1 MLTNNATGLASS
13 PSGDRKSGSTI
24 HFTVTGLIALCAS
37 LVGTSVAVTRFME
50 TRHQGGKTE
59 TAAKSEV
66 QAAPA
71 KPATA
76 DAPWGDLITL
86 DVEIQQPE
94 EYVSF
99 DTTKNHPQWIFSG
112 LTANQ
117 VKEKLSGC
125 GLTAAQI
132 SAALADGKVT
142 SRSDAT
148 VVSPDAS
155 LILSLSPEARI
166 KLYSLLATWPENK
179 FMFEPYHLPGN
190 FSLMAAKTGVSQK
203 AISLIGKLTYTR
215 AGVNFFSDPEVVL
228 AEVTGEDE
236 RLHLLKALT
245 YQTAVLARLKL
256 SASSDIDKI
265 VGYWGSVPGV
275 RAKDL
280 TPLLESVARTPDG
293 GTVSLLYLLPQFAR
307 ERLYTFP
314 LPTQA
319 GEKGMDCHWTAL
331 NFLNSEPDDRLGDP
345 EYASAH
351 IKEKFYQIGKP
362 SMCGDVLFVLDPQ
375 GGVIHSAVYI
385 ADDIVFTK
393 NGVNYAQPWILMRTK
408 DLLNAYTKTET
419 PKVVYYRRKD
429 T

>member
-1 MLTNNATGLASS
+1 MNNATGLA
-13 PSGDRKSGSTI
+13 PTPAGDRKSGSTI

-50 TRHQGGKTE
+50 GRYAG
-59 TAAKSEV
+59 
-66 QAAPA
+66 A
-71 KPATA
+71 KPDSA
-76 DAPWGDLITL
+76 DKTGVHAAAVKSSSTNAPWGDLVTL

-99 DTTKNHPQWIFSG
+99 DTTRSRSEWVFSG
-112 LTANQ
+112 RTANQ
-117 VKEKLSGC
+117 VKEQLADC
-125 GLTAAQI
+125 GFTGDQI
-132 SAALADGKVT
+132 TAALAGDKVS

-155 LILSLSPEARI
+155 LILSLAPETRS
-166 KLYSLLATWPENK
+166 KLYSILANWPENK
-179 FMFEPYHLPGN
+179 FMCEPYHLPGN
-190 FSLMAAKTGVSQK
+190 FALMAAKTGVSEK

-228 AEVTGEDE
+228 AEVSGDEE
-236 RLHLLKALT
+236 RLHLLQALT
-245 YQTAVLARLKL
+245 YQTAVLARLRL
-256 SASSDIDKI
+256 SASSDIEKI

-280 TPLLESVARTPDG
+280 TPLLESVARTPEG

-331 NFLNSEPDDRLGDP
+331 NFLNTTPDDRLGDP
-345 EYASAH
+345 EFASAH
-351 IKEKFYQIGKP
+351 IKENFYQIGKP
-362 SMCGDVLFVLDPQ
+362 SMCGDVLFVLDSK

-393 NGVNYAQPWILMRTK
+393 NGINYAQPWILMRTK

-419 PKVVYYRRKD
+419 PKVVYYRRKES
-429 T
+429 